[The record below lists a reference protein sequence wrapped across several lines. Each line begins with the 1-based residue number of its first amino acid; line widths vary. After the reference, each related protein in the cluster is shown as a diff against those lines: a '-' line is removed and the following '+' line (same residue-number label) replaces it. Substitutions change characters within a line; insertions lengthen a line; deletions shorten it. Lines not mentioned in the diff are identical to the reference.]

1 MTASPANTII
11 RRDPWQSLW
20 RFVAQDRLLA
30 SELTGLAMLLALA
43 ATLPQAPHGDAAAY
57 SRWLSDTQS
66 RFGSLTTVLT
76 TLGLFDIVHSILF
89 RAVAG
94 LLGLT
99 LVARLIDRLVEF
111 RAASRLADP
120 PDTAHALS
128 VERPPAEIVR
138 KLRGYRVRQLDA
150 PTLLLD
156 RFPRAHLGSIAAYTG
171 ALIVLIGLALS
182 TLTDWRV
189 DRLNA
194 LPDIPTPILN
204 TPYTLTSRIDAA
216 GQIDVTLAQAGAP
229 IAQGVIAPGRPLIT
243 RAASV
248 FVRELLPALR
258 VKAHGIGGQPL
269 KLQNS
274 AQSTPTDE
282 LLFTFDENRREA
294 FFAAPDAQMAVRVS
308 LEEVNGE
315 PRAYTVSI
323 VSIPDAETILTAPL
337 APGQVID
344 ANGNRFQF
352 IGESHA
358 VLAVVYAP
366 SQIVTLGGLIVSIVG
381 LASTA
386 FYRPRRIWLIT
397 QEAGTRLAC
406 DDPDFDLARLAGAE
420 R

>member
-1 MTASPANTII
+1 M
-11 RRDPWQSLW
+11 
-20 RFVAQDRLLA
+20 
-30 SELTGLAMLLALA
+30 
-43 ATLPQAPHGDAAAY
+43 
-57 SRWLSDTQS
+57 
-66 RFGSLTTVLT
+66 
-76 TLGLFDIVHSILF
+76 
-89 RAVAG
+89 
-94 LLGLT
+94 
-99 LVARLIDRLVEF
+99 
-111 RAASRLADP
+111 
-120 PDTAHALS
+120 
-128 VERPPAEIVR
+128 
-138 KLRGYRVRQLDA
+138 
-150 PTLLLD
+150 
-156 RFPRAHLGSIAAYTG
+156 
-171 ALIVLIGLALS
+171 
-182 TLTDWRV
+182 
-189 DRLNA
+189 
-194 LPDIPTPILN
+194 
-204 TPYTLTSRIDAA
+204 
-216 GQIDVTLAQAGAP
+216 
-229 IAQGVIAPGRPLIT
+229 
-243 RAASV
+243 

-358 VLAVVYAP
+358 VLAAVYAP

-397 QEAGTRLAC
+397 QETGTRLAC